1 MPNGIAPRR
10 LRSHLKALQRK
21 HFGRREIPL
30 AMLVVYC
37 QRFCCLA
44 PDLLRAVRQVDELTP
59 PNRRISK
66 TARAPQCQR
75 QSA

>member
-30 AMLVVYC
+30 AMLVMYR
-37 QRFCCLA
+37 QRFG
-44 PDLLRAVRQVDELTP
+44 
-59 PNRRISK
+59 
-66 TARAPQCQR
+66 
-75 QSA
+75 